1 MSCAE
6 PKARPRPDRG
16 ADIALERAARLFD
29 ELARISADA
38 PGVTRASFGPVED
51 AAHAMILRE
60 AKALGLETRKDAIGN
75 LYVTLPGEDRDAPV
89 LMTGSHLDSV
99 PHGGN
104 YDGAA
109 GVIAGLVLLE
119 RLLTEP
125 QPPCDVTLMAIRAEE
140 MIWFP
145 EHYLGSRAA
154 FGVLPPGA
162 PDGVMRSDTGR
173 SLADHMIEAG
183 FDPQVIRDSVPQ
195 LAAHRIGAFIE
206 VHIEQGPVLV
216 ETQCPVGIVT
226 AIRGNIRHRFC
237 RIEGQTTHAGGVPR
251 HSRRDAVLAGA
262 ELAQA
267 MEAYWLSAEAKG
279 DDMVLTL
286 GEFTTDPVLH
296 GITKV
301 PGLLTFTLDV
311 RSQDDTV
318 LNLFERWVQQQ
329 AREIGA
335 RRGVRIDLGPYTQA
349 AAAPMDASLRRGLL
363 AAARDCD
370 VTACELP
377 SGGGHDC
384 ATFSSLGIP
393 SAMLF
398 IRNENG
404 SHNPDEHMEFA
415 DFASACDVLTSW
427 AEKALFTDR
436 ASKTT

>member
-1 MSCAE
+1 MALLT
-6 PKARPRPDRG
+6 ALDR
-16 ADIALERAARLFD
+16 AKRLFD
-29 ELARISADA
+29 ELATLSTDA
-38 PGVTRASFGPVED
+38 PGVTRASFGPIED
-51 AAHAMILRE
+51 AAHAMIARE
-60 AKALGLETRKDAIGN
+60 AVALGLETRTDSIGN
-75 LYVTLPGEDRDAPV
+75 LYVTLPGTDRDAPV

-104 YDGAA
+104 FDGAA

-119 RLLTEP
+119 HLSDGP

-154 FGVLPPGA
+154 FGLLPRDA
-162 PDGVMRSDTGR
+162 PDRVKRSDTKR
-173 SLADHMIEAG
+173 SLAEHMAEAG
-183 FDPQVIRDSVPQ
+183 FDPQVIRDAKPQ
-195 LAAHRIGAFIE
+195 LYPNDIAAFVE

-216 ETQCPVGIVT
+216 EDQRPIGIVS

-237 RIEGQTTHAGGVPR
+237 RIEGETTHAGGVPR
-251 HSRRDAVLAGA
+251 QSRRDAVLAGA

-267 MEAYWLSAEAKG
+267 METYWLQTEAKG
-279 DDMVLTL
+279 GDMVLTL
-286 GEFTTDPVLH
+286 GEFTTDPNLH

-329 AREIGA
+329 AREIGD

-349 AAAPMDASLRRGLL
+349 AAAPMEASLRRGLVM
-363 AAARDCD
+363 AAEKRGIDYL
-370 VTACELP
+370 ELP

-384 ATFSSLGIP
+384 ATFASLGIP

-404 SHNPDEHMEFA
+404 SHNPNEHM
-415 DFASACDVLTSW
+415 DFPDFSKACAVLTTWVGDVLFGETSGMIG
-427 AEKALFTDR
+427 
-436 ASKTT
+436 

>member
-1 MSCAE
+1 MT
-6 PKARPRPDRG
+6 PLDR
-16 ADIALERAARLFD
+16 ADRLFA
-29 ELARISADA
+29 ELATLSADV

-51 AAHAMILRE
+51 AAHAMITRE
-60 AKALGLETRKDAIGN
+60 AVALGLETRTDAIGN
-75 LYVTLPGEDRDAPV
+75 LYVTLPGADRDAPA

-104 YDGAA
+104 FDGAA

-119 RLLTEP
+119 RLRDGP

-154 FGVLPPGA
+154 FGVLPTDA
-162 PDGVMRSDTGR
+162 PDRVKRSDTGR
-173 SLADHMIEAG
+173 SLAEHMTDAG
-183 FDPQVIRDSVPQ
+183 FDPQTVRDGQPQ
-195 LAAHRIGAFIE
+195 LDPNHIAAFVE
-206 VHIEQGPVLV
+206 VHIEQGPVLI
-216 ETQCPVGIVT
+216 EAQRPVGIVT

-237 RIEGQTTHAGGVPR
+237 RIEGETTHAGGVPR
-251 HSRRDAVLAGA
+251 QSRRDAVLAGA
-262 ELAQA
+262 ELVHA
-267 MEAYWLSAEAKG
+267 METYWLEAEAKG

-286 GEFTTDPVLH
+286 GEFTTDAKLH

-318 LNLFERWVQQQ
+318 LNLFEHWVQKQ
-329 AREIGA
+329 ACDIGE

-349 AAAPMDASLRRGLL
+349 AAAPMTASIRRGLVI
-363 AAARDCD
+363 AAEQCAIDIL
-370 VTACELP
+370 ELP

-384 ATFSSLGIP
+384 ATFADQGVP
-393 SAMLF
+393 SAMVF

-404 SHNPDEHMEFA
+404 SHNPAEAMDLS
-415 DFASACDVLTSW
+415 DFGHACDVLYAW
-427 AEKALFTDR
+427 ARNYLKV
-436 ASKTT
+436 

>member
-6 PKARPRPDRG
+6 PKARQRPDGG
-16 ADIALERAARLFD
+16 ADIALERAARLFG
-29 ELARISADA
+29 ELAQFSTDA
-38 PGVTRASFGPVED
+38 PGVTRASFGPLED

-60 AKALGLETRKDAIGN
+60 AKALGLETRTDAIGN
-75 LYVTLPGEDRDAPV
+75 LYVTLPGEDRDAPI

-119 RLLTEP
+119 RLLAGP

-154 FGVLPPGA
+154 FGILPPDA
-162 PDGVMRSDTGR
+162 PDRVMRSDTGR
-173 SLADHMIEAG
+173 SLADHMTDAG
-183 FDPQVIRDSVPQ
+183 FDPQVIRDGVPQ
-195 LAAHRIGAFIE
+195 LAAHRIGAFVE

-216 ETQCPVGIVT
+216 EAQCPVGIVT

-251 HSRRDAVLAGA
+251 RSRRDAVLAGA

-286 GEFTTDPVLH
+286 GEFTTDATLH

-318 LNLFERWVQQQ
+318 LNLFERWVQQK
-329 AREIGA
+329 AREIGE

-349 AAAPMDASLRRGLL
+349 AAAPMDHSLRRDL
-363 AAARDCD
+363 ATAAEAR
-370 VTACELP
+370 AIEFLELP

-384 ATFSSLGIP
+384 ATFASLGIP
-393 SAMLF
+393 SAMVF
-398 IRNENG
+398 IRNAHG
-404 SHNPDEHMEFA
+404 SHNPDEHMELS
-415 DFASACDVLTSW
+415 DFASACDVLTTW
-427 AEKALFTDR
+427 VENALFGDR
-436 ASKTT
+436 SA